1 MEYLIILHLAFIF
14 TKSIKIMTVYIRKRQ
29 LKENGRYALYLDIYS
44 ERKQWQENLKLYLEN
59 DKGNSLLKHMNKQTM
74 EIAQKIRVE
83 RLHQIQND
91 TYGFKRTDTSYKSF
105 NDFFLELWKERK
117 RTGVN
122 FDSWDSVY
130 KHLNNFNK
138 TILFTGLNE
147 RYLEEFKAFLLGKLK
162 VNSAASYFNIFKHSV
177 HEAFRRRL
185 LRENPAS
192 RVKSIREV
200 STTREHL
207 SKEEI
212 DLLVATECRYPVLKK
227 AFLFS
232 CLTGLRWSDVSKLKW
247 EEIREINGVAH
258 ISYTQKKT
266 SNAEVLPISESAV
279 RLMGERKAEDDK
291 VFTGLRYSS
300 YFNTALFTWV
310 ADAGIKKH
318 ITFHCSRHS
327 NAVMLLNNGVD
338 IYTVSKMLGHKD
350 LKTTSIY
357 AKVVNKTKREAVE
370 KLPVFSI

>member
-1 MEYLIILHLAFIF
+1 
-14 TKSIKIMTVYIRKRQ
+14 MTVYIRKRQ
-29 LKENGRYALYLDIYS
+29 LKEIGRYALYLDIYS
-44 ERKQWQENLKLYLEN
+44 EKKQWQENLKLYLEN
-59 DKGNSLLKHMNKQTM
+59 EKGNSTLRLMNKQTM
-74 EIAQKIRVE
+74 EVAQKIRVE
-83 RLHQIQND
+83 RLHQLQND
-91 TYGFKRTDTSYKSF
+91 TYGFKRNDTSYRNF
-105 NDFFLELWKERK
+105 NEFFLELWKERK
-117 RTGVN
+117 RTSVN

-130 KHLNNFNK
+130 KHLNNFDK
-138 TILFTGLNE
+138 AIPFAQITE
-147 RYLEEFKAFLLGKLK
+147 RYLEEFKVFLLSKVK
-162 VNSAASYFNIFKHSV
+162 VNSAASYFNIFKHSI

-200 STTREHL
+200 STNREYL

-212 DLLVATECRYPVLKK
+212 ELLIATECRYPILKK

-247 EEIREINGVAH
+247 EEIREIDGLTY

-266 SNAEVLPISESAV
+266 SNAEILPISESAV
-279 RLMGERKAEDDK
+279 TLLGEREMEQDK
-291 VFTGLRYSS
+291 VFKGLRYSS

-310 ADAGIKKH
+310 ADAGVKKH

-338 IYTVSKMLGHKD
+338 IYTVSKMLGHKN
-350 LKTTSIY
+350 LKTTAIY

-370 KLPVFSI
+370 KLPVFDFNSDF